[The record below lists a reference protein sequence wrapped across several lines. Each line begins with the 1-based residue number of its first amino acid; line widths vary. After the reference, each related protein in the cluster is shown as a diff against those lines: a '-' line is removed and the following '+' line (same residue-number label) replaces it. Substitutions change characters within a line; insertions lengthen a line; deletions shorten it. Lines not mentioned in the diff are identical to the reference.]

1 MISFSLSNTIVVDLE
16 ENLFVFQ
23 ASEQVKSTV
32 VGAKDA
38 VMSTLGMTEDKAG
51 TDDGANKDTSATA
64 AATETTARDH

>member
-1 MISFSLSNTIVVDLE
+1 M
-16 ENLFVFQ
+16 FQ

-38 VMSTLGMTEDKAG
+38 VMSTLGMTEDEAG